1 MPRLQLPVR
10 SMSAVASSSFAT
22 HARTFA
28 FLALSART
36 LLRMRRS
43 TTDRTVYLVNQH
55 ILLHSRARFSASGLC
70 LFASLTPHRG
80 VGGAPRDVRVLGG
93 TPVGVHVTRHARR
106 LRGAL
111 RPMTR
116 DARLSALHRGGFRL
130 PGPRFSV
137 TSCRLGLRFSG
148 HPDPSQRAPRSQVV
162 VPDGRGPGP
171 PGASGYK
178 PPPRD
183 ATPRSA
189 FRMSPDD
196 APQRARMQPCI
207 MDAMCSQLLYASTAR
222 PSLGQGGNEHQS
234 ALANVLKRSVS
245 SRPMAVTNRRRRRD
259 SSRPPHSA
267 SA

>member
-1 MPRLQLPVR
+1 VPPVSIPIRKRGSWGAGDMPRSLRKWCNRACFGRDMPRLQLPVR
-10 SMSAVASSSFAT
+10 SMRAVASSSFAT

-55 ILLHSRARFSASGLC
+55 ILLHSRARISASGLC

-93 TPVGVHVTRHARR
+93 TPVGVHITRHARR
-106 LRGAL
+106 LARRLASHDAGRSPLGAPPW
-111 RPMTR
+111 RFW
-116 DARLSALHRGGFRL
+116 A

-137 TSCRLGLRFSG
+137 TGIRLRSRFGG

-171 PGASGYK
+171 PRGQRLQAATAGRHTSLRLQDVSGRRPSK
-178 PPPRD
+178 SED
-183 ATPRSA
+183 ATMYHGR
-189 FRMSPDD
+189 
-196 APQRARMQPCI
+196 
-207 MDAMCSQLLYASTAR
+207 Y
-222 PSLGQGGNEHQS
+222 
-234 ALANVLKRSVS
+234 V
-245 SRPMAVTNRRRRRD
+245 
-259 SSRPPHSA
+259 
-267 SA
+267 

>member
-1 MPRLQLPVR
+1 
-10 SMSAVASSSFAT
+10 
-22 HARTFA
+22 
-28 FLALSART
+28 
-36 LLRMRRS
+36 
-43 TTDRTVYLVNQH
+43 
-55 ILLHSRARFSASGLC
+55 
-70 LFASLTPHRG
+70 
-80 VGGAPRDVRVLGG
+80 VGGAPTDVRVLGG

-106 LRGAL
+106 LARRLASHDAGRSPLGAPPW
-111 RPMTR
+111 RFW
-116 DARLSALHRGGFRL
+116 A

-137 TSCRLGLRFSG
+137 TGTRLGSRLRG

-189 FRMSPDD
+189 FRMSPET
-196 APQRARMQPCI
+196 PLKERGCESCI
-207 MDAMCSQLLYASTAR
+207 MSAICSQLLYASDIGR
-222 PSLGQGGNEHQS
+222 SLGQGGNEHQS
-234 ALANVLKRSVS
+234 APANVKRSVS